1 MSKKIYYTLLLG
13 ASLYAPKVF
22 AESKAPTL
30 KISGATSID
39 MSVNSQKKK
48 SSDEKAGRSPMISLG
63 SSDLYFTAEGETENK
78 LIYKWRMNITTIPHA
93 NPRIDRNYIELASAA
108 VGTFQFGLVS
118 GVEDTMSQTALGLIG
133 GAAGVDG
140 TFGGLYNMSSGVVG
154 NAHPMG
160 YTKRAAKVVYMT
172 PRMSGF
178 QFGLAYT
185 PNTSKQGRG
194 EAQGIGHDGALYFK
208 KVDNLF
214 GQNNIAAAISYKNTW
229 DDFSLE
235 LALTGLTER
244 SRLKVNKQRV
254 DLHNAL
260 AYQVGGTIGYKD
272 YRFTTSY
279 MDNRKSRMP
288 KALGQV
294 IIDNSKSSGS
304 LLMSDDLING
314 NAGKLWDVGIQYTY
328 ESWQFAV
335 AYFNS
340 KRKISAEDNVKSD
353 IVTATVDYKVLPGLK
368 LFTEVDFVSSKAS
381 EKVVALANKVNAG
394 VGNNNGKVFLVGAR
408 LSF

>member
-1 MSKKIYYTLLLG
+1 MSKKIFYTILSG
-13 ASLYAPKVF
+13 ALLYAPNAT
-22 AESKAPTL
+22 AEGKAPTL

-48 SSDEKAGRSPMISLG
+48 SSDEKAGRSPMVSLG
-63 SSDLYFTAEGETENK
+63 SSDLYFTAEGETDSK
-78 LIYKWRMNITTIPHA
+78 LIYKWRMNITTIPHT
-93 NPRIDRNYIELASAA
+93 NPRIDRNYIELACPTK
-108 VGTFQFGLVS
+108 GTFQFGLVG

-140 TFGGLYNMSSGVVG
+140 TFGGLYNMSSGVIG
-154 NAHPMG
+154 NVHPIG
-160 YTKRAAKVVYMT
+160 YTKRAAKVTYAT
-172 PRMSGF
+172 PRMAGF
-178 QFGLAYT
+178 QLGLAYT

-194 EAQGIGHDGALYFK
+194 EAQGIGHDSALYFK
-208 KVDNLF
+208 KVDDLF

-229 DDFSLE
+229 DDVSLE

-244 SRLKVNKQRV
+244 SRLKVKNKRV

-272 YRFTTSY
+272 YSLTASY

-288 KALGQV
+288 KKTGQD
-294 IIDNSKSSGS
+294 IIGN
-304 LLMSDDLING
+304 LTSDDLIGG
-314 NAGKLWDVGIQYTY
+314 NAGKLWDVGVQYTY

-340 KRKISAEDNVKSD
+340 KRKINVGNNVKSD
-353 IVTATVDYKVLPGLK
+353 IVTATIDYKVLPGLK
-368 LFTEVDFVSSKAS
+368 LFAEADFVSSKAP
-381 EKVVALANKVNAG
+381 EIVAALANKAKA
-394 VGNNNGKVFLVGAR
+394 VGTTNNSGKVFLVGAR